1 MLKHRFSF
9 NGRIRRLEYAVS
21 LAVYL
26 VLFVAINMMNLM
38 GMKYYNNTAY
48 LMVAQLALFWCFLAQ
63 GSKRCHDLDRPGWW
77 QVVPFYGLW
86 LLLKDG
92 QARPNK
98 YGNDPKN
105 RS

>member
-21 LAVYL
+21 LAVFL
-26 VLFVAINMMNLM
+26 VLFVAINMMSLM
-38 GMKYYNNTAY
+38 GMKYYSNTAY
-48 LMVAQLALFWCFLAQ
+48 LMLAQLPLFWFVLAQ
-63 GSKRCHDLDRPGWW
+63 SSKRCHDLDRPGWW

-86 LLLKDG
+86 LLLKGG
-92 QARPNK
+92 QAHPNQ